1 MKPSTSLIVLSSMAS
16 FATATIN
23 ITYTPSVGD
32 SIHYGEEVR
41 VLWDQDKVMDLSLQ
55 LVKKDHSGHYPLG
68 FSWIRTDW
76 IKLRLGAGHA
86 EYVFWDV
93 PKVDPKG

>member
-1 MKPSTSLIVLSSMAS
+1 MRPSSSFIALSSLAS
-16 FATATIN
+16 LATATIN
-23 ITYTPSVGD
+23 VTYVPAVGD

-41 VLWDQDKVMDLSLQ
+41 VLWDQDKLMDLSLQ
-55 LVKKDHSGHYPLG
+55 LVKKDDPKEYPLG
-68 FSWIRTDW
+68 FSWVRTDW

-93 PKVDPKG
+93 PKVDPQG